1 MKKLIMAILLM
12 GCICLLS
19 AGCTENQR
27 ARQFG
32 GTANETLP
40 AGQKLVVATWKQDDL
55 WMLTRPMRSDENP
68 ETYEFRESSSF
79 GLMQGKV
86 IIVESR

>member
-1 MKKLIMAILLM
+1 MKKLATAMILV

-32 GTANETLP
+32 GTSTQTLP
-40 AGQKLVVATWKQDDL
+40 AGQKLLVATWKQDNL
-55 WMLTRPMRSDENP
+55 WLLTRPMKTGESP
-68 ETYEFRESSSF
+68 EVYEFRESSSF
-79 GLMQGKV
+79 GVMEGKV
-86 IIVESR
+86 IIKESK

>member
-1 MKKLIMAILLM
+1 MKKLKTAMILM

-32 GTANETLP
+32 GTANETIP
-40 AGQKLVVATWKQDDL
+40 AGQKLLVATWKQDNL
-55 WMLTRPMRSDENP
+55 WLLTRPMKAGETP

-79 GLMQGKV
+79 GVMQGKV
-86 IIVESR
+86 IIKESK

>member
-1 MKKLIMAILLM
+1 MKKLTTAIILM

-32 GTANETLP
+32 GTSTQSLP
-40 AGQKLVVATWKQDDL
+40 AGQKLLVAAWKQDNL
-55 WMLTRPMRSDENP
+55 WLLTRPMKTGELP
-68 ETYEFRESSSF
+68 ETYELRESSSF
-79 GLMQGKV
+79 GVMEGKV
-86 IIVESR
+86 IITETK

>member
-1 MKKLIMAILLM
+1 MKKLATAMILM

-19 AGCTENQR
+19 VGCTEKQR

-40 AGQKLVVATWKQDDL
+40 AGQKLLVATWKQDNL
-55 WMLTRPMRSDENP
+55 WLLTRPMKAGETP
-68 ETYEFRESSSF
+68 ETYEFNESSSF
-79 GLMQGKV
+79 GVMQGKV
-86 IIVESR
+86 IITETK

>member
-1 MKKLIMAILLM
+1 MF
-12 GCICLLS
+12 

-32 GTANETLP
+32 GIANEKLP
-40 AGQKLVVATWKQDDL
+40 VGQKLLVTTWKQDNL
-55 WMLTRPMRSDENP
+55 WILSRPMRTGETP

-79 GLMQGKV
+79 GLVQGKV
-86 IIVESR
+86 IITESR